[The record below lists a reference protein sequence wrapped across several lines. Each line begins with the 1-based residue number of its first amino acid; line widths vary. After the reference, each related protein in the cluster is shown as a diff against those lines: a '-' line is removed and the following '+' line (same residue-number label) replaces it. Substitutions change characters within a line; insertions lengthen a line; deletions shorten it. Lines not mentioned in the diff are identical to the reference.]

1 MGGAGGIA
9 VLDALTFELLGTV
22 QGMKSNVRHLV
33 INGDNLFMS
42 SNAPGFVQKC
52 NYRQFLKTRIENEGN
67 EINFSDFQSA
77 DVGSGART
85 IVTTSDGKYLFA
97 AVNNGSK
104 VAVVRTSDMV
114 VLTSIKADSYPV
126 GMDISPDDKELIVT
140 SQGKTGGGGNSVMI
154 FSITIK

>member
-1 MGGAGGIA
+1 
-9 VLDALTFELLGTV
+9 
-22 QGMKSNVRHLV
+22 
-33 INGDNLFMS
+33 MS

>member
-1 MGGAGGIA
+1 MSN
-9 VLDALTFELLGTV
+9 EEKEV
-22 QGMKSNVRHLV
+22 Q
-33 INGDNLFMS
+33 
-42 SNAPGFVQKC
+42 
-52 NYRQFLKTRIENEGN
+52 
-67 EINFSDFQSA
+67 FSDFESIY
-77 DVGSGART
+77 VGTGART

-104 VAVVRTSDMV
+104 VAVGRTSDMV